1 MLSQL
6 LACIKKEILLLI
18 RDIGGLVIL
27 FIMPLIL
34 VITVTKI
41 QKSTYDSFAEAS
53 IPVLF
58 IDHNNYQEICEYKE
72 RIRVYAMEHPETEI
86 VLRYPL
92 FNMVERLDFQKKTN
106 RNLNQFTV

>member
-58 IDHNNYQEICEYKE
+58 IDHDQDSISAL
-72 RIRVYAMEHPETEI
+72 V
-86 VLRYPL
+86 
-92 FNMVERLDFQKKTN
+92 KKHIS
-106 RNLNQFTV
+106 NL